1 MSWTVAQVAMAV
13 SSQATRPRVGSV
25 LSLIG
30 VRRLPV
36 SRGAVSFVSA
46 APDFVTWG
54 KLPHTSELQ
63 LSSGKLAAIQASLA
77 PHERLPELPI
87 ISREKPHTGAAARE
101 NP

>member
-1 MSWTVAQVAMAV
+1 MAQVAMAV

-63 LSSGKLAAIQASLA
+63 LSSGKLAAIL
-77 PHERLPELPI
+77 
-87 ISREKPHTGAAARE
+87 
-101 NP
+101 NPPAGWVGHLTLETILI

>member
-1 MSWTVAQVAMAV
+1 MAQVAMAV

-54 KLPHTSELQ
+54 KLPQLKYSPHVIFLFRVLATS
-63 LSSGKLAAIQASLA
+63 S
-77 PHERLPELPI
+77 ERF
-87 ISREKPHTGAAARE
+87 SKRDA
-101 NP
+101 

>member
-54 KLPHTSELQ
+54 KLSPV
-63 LSSGKLAAIQASLA
+63 LSTYWL
-77 PHERLPELPI
+77 LPYIFSKSVAVMTYEMANTNI
-87 ISREKPHTGAAARE
+87 GTQ
-101 NP
+101 